1 MKLLEQR
8 KTTLRAR
15 EIPYGACQPHKG
27 NETPTGSNGQKAE
40 GGKPKKGGNKRPIG
54 RLIRARALAPIP
66 AGGPQCTLADSDAKI
81 LGHWGS
87 SRRVAL
93 RRSTRCAD
101 RIGFTFPRSHIQTL
115 THTHMYSFPFGKI
128 EDQVGETKRIGNMKH
143 ALDSPPR
150 DDGFNDLGFLAC
162 ALWGRAHTTF
172 GKAE

>member
-87 SRRVAL
+87 SRRV
-93 RRSTRCAD
+93 RCGGVRAVQTES
-101 RIGFTFPRSHIQTL
+101 GSPFPAHTYRH
-115 THTHMYSFPFGKI
+115 THTHVQFSVWQDRRSGWRNKT
-128 EDQVGETKRIGNMKH
+128 DRKHETCSGQP
-143 ALDSPPR
+143 SPR
-150 DDGFNDLGFLAC
+150 
-162 ALWGRAHTTF
+162 RRVQ
-172 GKAE
+172 

>member
-40 GGKPKKGGNKRPIG
+40 GGKPMKGGNKRAIG
-54 RLIRARALAPIP
+54 RLIRARARPNPGRRATVYSC
-66 AGGPQCTLADSDAKI
+66 GFGCQDSRA
-81 LGHWGS
+81 LGKFSPG
-87 SRRVAL
+87 AL
-93 RRSTRCAD
+93 RRSKRCAD
-101 RIGFTFPRSHIQTL
+101 RIGFTFPRSHIQTH
-115 THTHMYSFPFGKI
+115 TQTHMYSFPFGKI